1 MPRPDAFA
9 PPSPADAQSRGADP
23 YRLLFERSPLPMW
36 VCDPETLRFLAVND
50 AAVRHYGY
58 SRDEFLGMTV
68 KDIRPPEDVPK
79 LLEAI
84 VRVGPALGS
93 QGVWRHR
100 RRDGTLID
108 ADVTTTGIEFDGRPA
123 LLVVVHD
130 VTERRQML
138 ERLTESEQQ
147 LRAIFETEPEC
158 VKLLDRQGRLLNMN
172 PAGLTMIEA
181 GSMDEVVGRDVL
193 SIVAPEHR
201 SAFAALTQQVF
212 DGKSG
217 TLEFEIVG
225 LKGTRR
231 WLETHA
237 VPLPG
242 ADGRIS
248 ALLGVTR
255 DITIRKRAEGALA
268 RSRAQLRRLTARLEA
283 VREEERT
290 RIAREIHDQLGQ
302 ALTALKMDLAWLRK
316 KPPRRAAA
324 VARKLREMDAVIDGT
339 IEETHRLASE
349 LRPRI
354 LDDLGLPAATRW
366 LAEEFQRRSTLRC
379 DVQVTSEEPRLGI
392 AQATAVFRILQEAL
406 TNVVRHAR
414 ASAVEIRCFVVG
426 DVLELFVRDDG
437 RGITPAE
444 ADDQRSL
451 GLLGIRERALTWS
464 GEVLVR
470 GEPGR
475 GTTLRLIMP
484 IAR

>member
-9 PPSPADAQSRGADP
+9 PPSPADAPSRGADP

-181 GSMDEVVGRDVL
+181 GSMDEVVGGDA
-193 SIVAPEHR
+193 AP
-201 SAFAALTQQVF
+201 
-212 DGKSG
+212 
-217 TLEFEIVG
+217 VG
-225 LKGTRR
+225 
-231 WLETHA
+231 A
-237 VPLPG
+237 PG
-242 ADGRIS
+242 HPP
-248 ALLGVTR
+248 
-255 DITIRKRAEGALA
+255 
-268 RSRAQLRRLTARLEA
+268 A
-283 VREEERT
+283 VRGPT
-290 RIAREIHDQLGQ
+290 
-302 ALTALKMDLAWLRK
+302 
-316 KPPRRAAA
+316 
-324 VARKLREMDAVIDGT
+324 
-339 IEETHRLASE
+339 
-349 LRPRI
+349 
-354 LDDLGLPAATRW
+354 
-366 LAEEFQRRSTLRC
+366 
-379 DVQVTSEEPRLGI
+379 
-392 AQATAVFRILQEAL
+392 
-406 TNVVRHAR
+406 
-414 ASAVEIRCFVVG
+414 
-426 DVLELFVRDDG
+426 
-437 RGITPAE
+437 
-444 ADDQRSL
+444 
-451 GLLGIRERALTWS
+451 
-464 GEVLVR
+464 
-470 GEPGR
+470 
-475 GTTLRLIMP
+475 
-484 IAR
+484 